1 MGDDLLAPLLRT
13 ILAADQRAAQRVVD
27 DALARG
33 HTADD
38 VRFGLITPAL
48 HAVGDRWER
57 GEIGVADEHLATSV
71 CEWLLV
77 RLAGRVRR
85 TRGSGRRALVGCSE
99 GELHALAVRMVAG
112 VLVEAGWS
120 VLFLGAA
127 TPAGAWGPIVR
138 ARHPD
143 LAVVGTTMRER
154 LDTVGATLGSIKAAR
169 PECLTV
175 VGGQAYEAAGPEEAA
190 ELGADIVSLD
200 ARELVGRLG

>member
-1 MGDDLLAPLLRT
+1 MGDELLAPLLRS
-13 ILAADQRAAQRVVD
+13 ILDADQRAAQRVVD
-27 DALARG
+27 AALERG
-33 HTADD
+33 CSVDD
-38 VRFGLITPAL
+38 VRFGLITPAM

-77 RLAGRVRR
+77 RMAGRRR
-85 TRGSGRRALVGCSE
+85 PAPASGRRALVGCSE
-99 GELHALAVRMVAG
+99 GELHALAVRMVAN

-143 LAVVGTTMRER
+143 LAVIGTTMSEGLER
-154 LDTVGATLGSIKAAR
+154 VGPTLASIKSTCPQCVTAI
-169 PECLTV
+169 
-175 VGGQAYEAAGPEEAA
+175 GGQAYERRPQAAE
-190 ELGADIVSLD
+190 ELGADILTLD
-200 ARELVGRLG
+200 ARELVVRLD

>member
-1 MGDDLLAPLLRT
+1 MGDELLAPLLT
-13 ILAADQRAAQRVVD
+13 SILDADQRAAQGVVD
-27 DALARG
+27 AALERG
-33 HTADD
+33 CSVDD
-38 VRFGLITPAL
+38 VRFGLITPAM

-77 RLAGRVRR
+77 RMAGRGRR
-85 TRGSGRRALVGCSE
+85 APASGRRALVGCSE
-99 GELHALAVRMVAG
+99 GELHALAVRMVAN

-143 LAVVGTTMRER
+143 LAVIGTTMIEGLER
-154 LDTVGATLGSIKAAR
+154 VGPTLESIKSAR
-169 PECLTV
+169 PECVTAI
-175 VGGQAYEAAGPEEAA
+175 GGQAYESHPHAAQ
-190 ELGADIVSLD
+190 ELGADIVTLD
-200 ARELVGRLG
+200 ARELVVRLD